1 MKNVFFTI
9 LLGLMVQVASAQIGD
24 KVSASLKT
32 GNSKELAKYLSA
44 NVELTIISKEG
55 VYSKAQAEVILKD
68 FFMSHLAKDF
78 TVMHQGGEKSQSQY
92 TIGTL
97 KTDKQAFRVFY
108 LIKTEKGK
116 EVVSQLR
123 IENQEE

>member
-1 MKNVFFTI
+1 MKSVFFTI
-9 LLGLMVQVASAQIGD
+9 LFSLIMQAGFAQIGE

-32 GNSKELAKYLSA
+32 GNSKELAKYLSS

-68 FFMSHLAKDF
+68 FFVSHITKDF
-78 TVMHQGGEKSQSQY
+78 NVMHQGGEKNQSQY

-108 LIKTEKGK
+108 LVKIERGK